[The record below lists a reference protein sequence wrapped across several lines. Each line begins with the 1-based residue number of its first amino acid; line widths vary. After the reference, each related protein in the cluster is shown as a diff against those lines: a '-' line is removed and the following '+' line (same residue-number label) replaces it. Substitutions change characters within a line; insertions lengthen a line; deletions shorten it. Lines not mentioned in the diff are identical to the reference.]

1 MASIR
6 TTQIA
11 TWRIPQGFS
20 AIKGNNIIERA
31 KHYRFSLQHYL
42 LDGTRVIPKIGT
54 VFSVIQAFDTFGGAL
69 PNDVPVAVSEDSYDV
84 PTESQLEELSQINN

>member
-1 MASIR
+1 MS
-6 TTQIA
+6 TEIA

-31 KHYRFSLQHYL
+31 KHYRFSLRHYL

-54 VFSVIQAFDTFGGAL
+54 VFSVIQSFDTFGD
-69 PNDVPVAVSEDSYDV
+69 DVPVTVCEDSYDV
-84 PTESQLEELSQINN
+84 LDPCLSESQFEEQKMHIKMCIN